1 MKTSEKIDQLLPDLF
16 KVKASI
22 LPLKKEANNPYFNS
36 KYVDLN
42 AVLDG
47 VENILEANGF
57 ILLQPVVG
65 KTVETVILHK
75 SGQFI
80 SSEMELVLDKNT
92 MQALGS
98 AVSYSRRYSL
108 VSLLGLKSEDDDGN
122 GATFQSAPA
131 PKAKP
136 AVGKSVSVSQNTEAS
151 QQKSQTSTGTKVA
164 TIESSTVM
172 VAEAKPAATVA
183 SKSAPF
189 FRPKANGAT
198 TPAAKPAN
206 NGNASQ
212 FD

>member
-1 MKTSEKIDQLLPDLF
+1 MKTSEKMDQMLPDLF

-22 LPLKKEANNPYFNS
+22 LPLKKQADNPYFNS

-42 AVLDG
+42 AVLEG
-47 VENILEANGF
+47 VDSILEANGF

-65 KTVETVILHK
+65 RTVETTILHK

-98 AVSYSRRYSL
+98 AISYARRYSL

-122 GATFQSAPA
+122 SATFEKAPA
-131 PKAKP
+131 FKAKVAPAKAAPSEASAAPAKAAPAVSKPAEPARAKP
-136 AVGKSVSVSQNTEAS
+136 APFFN
-151 QQKSQTSTGTKVA
+151 
-164 TIESSTVM
+164 
-172 VAEAKPAATVA
+172 PA
-183 SKSAPF
+183 SKPVTNS
-189 FRPKANGAT
+189 GS
-198 TPAAKPAN
+198 N